1 MQRKPALVAAAAV
14 TLACGSGLVAAA
26 AMTGSQ
32 ILGFAHHHASAAPA
46 PVSAPV
52 AAHERV
58 VTRTKNVYDTVVV
71 PTTVAPTPA
80 TNAISIGTYVNAPPT
95 TQAPA
100 AEAPVEAPPVT
111 AAPVDPTT
119 TTLPSVT
126 TTTQPHHHE
135 SDDDNGGSDDP
146 PGDD

>member
-26 AMTGSQ
+26 AMTGSP
-32 ILGFAHHHASAAPA
+32 ILGFAHHHRSALPIAVTAPA
-46 PVSAPV
+46 ASHA
-52 AAHERV
+52 RV

-71 PTTVAPTPA
+71 PTTIAPTPA
-80 TNAISIGTYVNAPPT
+80 TNAISVGTYVSAPPT
-95 TQAPA
+95 TETAS
-100 AEAPVEAPPVT
+100 PPTT
-111 AAPVDPTT
+111 AAVIQPITT

-126 TTTQPHHHE
+126 TTTQPHHHHE

>member
-26 AMTGSQ
+26 AMTGSP
-32 ILGFAHHHASAAPA
+32 ILGFAHRHTSAAPA

-52 AAHERV
+52 AAHERIV
-58 VTRTKNVYDTVVV
+58 HRTKNVYDTIVV
-71 PTTVAPTPA
+71 PTTVAPTSV
-80 TNAISIGTYVNAPPT
+80 TNAISVGTYVNAPPT
-95 TQAPA
+95 TN
-100 AEAPVEAPPVT
+100 APVPVDEGPPET

-126 TTTQPHHHE
+126 TTTRPHHHE
-135 SDDDNGGSDDP
+135 SDDDGGGSDDP
-146 PGDD
+146 AGDD

>member
-80 TNAISIGTYVNAPPT
+80 TNAVSVGTYVNGAPP

-100 AEAPVEAPPVT
+100 PVDEAPPVT

-126 TTTQPHHHE
+126 TTTQPNHQHE
-135 SDDDNGGSDDP
+135 SDDDDGGSDHP